1 MGLRGLG
8 ICVNSKFTQCWC
20 SEFIVDVLNLWS
32 QQEKSQ
38 RSRWPESHSTKVIRL
53 GVLQTSC
60 KEKWWNSVFSKGLEV
75 AAHQAVEA
83 IAYERLK
90 HGHSKGDWRSVICC
104 VFVRCHDRGDLNI
117 VLDVSYGLWD
127 LIWFRLCWPGI
138 IQFEELQLRDEIMFN
153 PCMHKS
159 TSTLIKFNYHSC
171 L

>member
-1 MGLRGLG
+1 MEIRKWIRWDCVGLEFMWIQNFCLVLH
-8 ICVNSKFTQCWC
+8 IFTQCC
-20 SEFIVDVLNLWS
+20 CGECIVDVLNLWS

-60 KEKWWNSVFSKGLEV
+60 KEKWWNSAFSKGLEV

-90 HGHSKGDWRSVICC
+90 HGHLKGDWRSVIF
-104 VFVRCHDRGDLNI
+104 VFSCELWCHDRGDLNI
-117 VLDVSYGLWD
+117 ALDVPYGLWD

-138 IQFEELQLRDEIMFN
+138 IQFEELQLRDN
-153 PCMHKS
+153 V
-159 TSTLIKFNYHSC
+159 
-171 L
+171 